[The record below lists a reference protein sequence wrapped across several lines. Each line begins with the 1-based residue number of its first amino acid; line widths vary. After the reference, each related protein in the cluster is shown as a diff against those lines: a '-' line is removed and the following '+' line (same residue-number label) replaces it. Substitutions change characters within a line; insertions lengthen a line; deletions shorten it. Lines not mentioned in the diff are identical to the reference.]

1 MPKPLKILLK
11 ILGFLLLSVI
21 TGAIIV
27 YFFIESQGFRF
38 VSEKAGAPFPITE
51 EVGQTPS
58 PYPVVE
64 DTTIQNVII
73 LIGDGMG
80 INQVELTRY
89 RYKGINGRLE
99 MERLPFFGLVETKPA
114 DDELITDSAAGA
126 TALATGKKTRNGM
139 VGMTPDSVVAPT
151 ILEALQKRGWSTGL
165 ITTSA
170 ITDAT
175 PASFATHVPDRGMQ
189 HEIAMQ
195 MAAKKINFLAGGR
208 AGFEGIYP
216 TQKMAID
223 KYAQKNLGYTVIKDR
238 RDFAEL
244 NDSLNM
250 VLFDN
255 VPDDVTSKRS
265 EAMADLSV
273 LTQLAIDK
281 LSQKGPFFLMVE
293 QEGTDTG
300 GHVND
305 ADYLTESLKELDDA
319 VAVALKFAEQ
329 NQQTIVLVTAD
340 HETGG
345 LTFNEGARGK
355 AVQLNWATTRHT
367 GQPVPLYAYGPY
379 AHYFSGKMD
388 NTDVPKRLGRA
399 LGLIEFR

>member
-1 MPKPLKILLK
+1 M
-11 ILGFLLLSVI
+11 LSVI

-51 EVGQTPS
+51 ELGQTPLQF
-58 PYPVVE
+58 PMVK
-64 DTTIQNVII
+64 DTTLQNVII

-99 MERLPFFGLVETKPA
+99 MERLPIFGLVETKPA

-189 HEIAMQ
+189 HEIAIQ
-195 MAAKKINFLAGGR
+195 MAAKKSTFWPEVGLDLKVFILLKKWPLINMHKRTLA
-208 AGFEGIYP
+208 
-216 TQKMAID
+216 T
-223 KYAQKNLGYTVIKDR
+223 L
-238 RDFAEL
+238 
-244 NDSLNM
+244 
-250 VLFDN
+250 
-255 VPDDVTSKRS
+255 
-265 EAMADLSV
+265 
-273 LTQLAIDK
+273 
-281 LSQKGPFFLMVE
+281 
-293 QEGTDTG
+293 
-300 GHVND
+300 
-305 ADYLTESLKELDDA
+305 SLKIAKTLA
-319 VAVALKFAEQ
+319 
-329 NQQTIVLVTAD
+329 
-340 HETGG
+340 
-345 LTFNEGARGK
+345 
-355 AVQLNWATTRHT
+355 
-367 GQPVPLYAYGPY
+367 
-379 AHYFSGKMD
+379 S
-388 NTDVPKRLGRA
+388 
-399 LGLIEFR
+399 